1 MGSRRGRSLRGV
13 SVAGFSALSYRYDFT
28 RNLLLC
34 QDIAVLHFSNHY
46 PLYPTRSVCRLLYHF
61 TESMDNYA

>member
-1 MGSRRGRSLRGV
+1 MRGV

-46 PLYPTRSVCRLLYHF
+46 PLYPTRSVCRLSCALCV
-61 TESMDNYA
+61 TKWESKKTAVK